1 MDIFGYM
8 STEEAGADGHAAA
21 DHTSA
26 QLSRAKHIRFRY
38 YLCRK
43 VDLPE
48 YIGWDRQPHII
59 RRRAFSPN
67 EHFNAECEI
76 GERARN
82 GPGRSSVYMYS
93 TQRSSFAHNI
103 PIMNTEL
110 TPIFRPNEKCS
121 WNIICTGTR
130 SR

>member
-1 MDIFGYM
+1 MDVFGYV

-26 QLSRAKHIRFRY
+26 QLSRTKHIRFR
-38 YLCRK
+38 CFSWHK

-48 YIGWDRQPHII
+48 YVGRDRQPQII
-59 RRRAFSPN
+59 GRRAVFPN
-67 EHFNAECEI
+67 KYFDAVYEI
-76 GERARN
+76 DERARN

-93 TQRSSFAHNI
+93 TQRLSFAHNI
-103 PIMNTEL
+103 PIINTEL

-121 WNIICTGTR
+121 WNIICTGTM